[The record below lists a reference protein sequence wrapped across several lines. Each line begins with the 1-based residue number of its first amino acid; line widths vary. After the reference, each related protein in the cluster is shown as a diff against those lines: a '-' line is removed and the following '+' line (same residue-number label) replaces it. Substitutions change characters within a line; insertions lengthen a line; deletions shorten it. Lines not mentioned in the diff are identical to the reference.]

1 MSFSRRKAAYYL
13 WIGLFALAI
22 LFQAYSLAKSSIP
35 DLTAIRQNFARSAL
49 WRSAYFSQGR
59 KFANYVEFLNQNI
72 PEQRRVVLP
81 PSEAGLK
88 ALGNTPFMQFF
99 LAPRQ
104 VINCTDPQCVE
115 TLSPE
120 NTVILVVNDFPGADF
135 TRRGGRLVMFNT
147 EWGIYLSDP
156 AGASNPLPLQNGW
169 EAGEVF
175 RSLVVPVLW
184 LILVVAMG
192 ALFVHSLLPG
202 PGRVVK
208 IALGYGLGLSIT
220 TLALSV
226 AAWLGAPLT
235 SGSIVMI
242 SVLLLGAS
250 LASAWLAGRGSR
262 SSANRDEADAPLE
275 QALDF
280 WPFILLALG
289 ALSLVISVGKGYH
302 TTDEILLWGA
312 KGYGIAATGDL
323 RAANEWGTRTVI
335 YPLHIPI
342 LIASFRL
349 LSGDLLPASKIVFSG
364 YYVCLSLLLYHF
376 LLQFNVKRPLAG
388 IATCLVATAPLVFRH
403 ATIAY
408 ANLAFS
414 YYLVSAALLLV
425 SELSRLRASSR
436 RAFLSGL
443 FFAAACWTR
452 PEGLV
457 MSAAVIVL
465 LSILALIKRW
475 GLGLRQ
481 VVALSLP
488 LAVYQV
494 YWLFIKPA
502 VYSQTAAK
510 ADLPLKALQQFAAG
524 NLNIGSALYILR
536 SLTLTVVDPRTWG
549 VLGVLMV
556 LAIIL
561 SFAALTRQREAG
573 LAALSGLVCVGA
585 VLAIYQVT
593 SYDTV
598 HDISWW
604 INTGF
609 DRLLLPGF
617 LLLWVGGLAGLNASW
632 GQ

>member
-1 MSFSRRKAAYYL
+1 MTSIQRKTFLLVIVFLAA
-13 WIGLFALAI
+13 GLLY
-22 LFQAYSLAKSSIP
+22 QGVTLAKDALPGLRQI
-35 DLTAIRQNFARSAL
+35 LQTADQPAL

-59 KFANYVEFLNQNI
+59 KFANYVEFLNQRI
-72 PEQRRVVLP
+72 PDSARVVLP

-147 EWGIYLSDP
+147 EWGIYLPDP

-184 LILVVAMG
+184 LALVLAMG
-192 ALFVHSLLPG
+192 TLFVHSLLPG
-202 PGRVVK
+202 LGRMIK
-208 IALGYGLGLSIT
+208 ITLGYGLGLSIT
-220 TLALSV
+220 TLVLSL
-226 AAWLGAPLT
+226 AGWLGFPLT
-235 SGSIVMI
+235 SGSIVAL
-242 SVLLLGAS
+242 SVLLLGSS
-250 LASAWLAGRGSR
+250 LAAAWLTGRGSR
-262 SSANRDEADAPLE
+262 LSINSVETDSLARRGM
-275 QALDF
+275 DF
-280 WPFILLALG
+280 WPLLLLALG

-323 RAANEWGTRTVI
+323 QAANEWGTRTVI

-364 YYVCLSLLLYHF
+364 YYICLSLLLYHF
-376 LLQFNVKRPLAG
+376 LLQFKVRRSLAG
-388 IATCLVATAPLVFRH
+388 IATLLVATAPLVFRH
-403 ATIAY
+403 GTIAY

-414 YYLVSAALLLV
+414 YYLVTAVLLLV
-425 SELSRLRASSR
+425 AELSRPRPTSR
-436 RAFLSGL
+436 GAFLSGL

-457 MSAAVIVL
+457 MSAGVIAL
-465 LSILALIKRW
+465 LLGLALFKRW
-475 GLGLRQ
+475 GVGLRQ
-481 VVALSLP
+481 VVALLSP
-488 LAVYQV
+488 LAIYQV
-494 YWLFIKPA
+494 YWLILKPA
-502 VYSQTAAK
+502 VYSQAAAK
-510 ADLPLKALQQFAAG
+510 ANLPLEALRQLTSG
-524 NLNIGSALYILR
+524 NLHIGSVLYILR
-536 SLTLTVVDPRTWG
+536 SLALTVVDRGAWG
-549 VLGVLMV
+549 VLGVLML
-556 LAIIL
+556 LALFL
-561 SFAALTRQREAG
+561 SFRAFARHRQAG

-598 HDISWW
+598 HDLSWW
-604 INTGF
+604 ISTGF

-617 LLLWVGGLAGLNASW
+617 LLLWVGGLAGFSASW
-632 GQ
+632 D